1 MEGEMAGAGI
11 GDMHTILRLENLKGR
26 DHMED
31 LGVDGRITLYLRE
44 IGLKGVNWIHLAQDR
59 DQCRDLVNIVMN
71 LRIPRKVR
79 NFLTS

>member
-1 MEGEMAGAGI
+1 
-11 GDMHTILRLENLKGR
+11 LENLKGR

-44 IGLKGVNWIHLAQDR
+44 IGLKGVNWSHLAQDR
-59 DQCRDLVNIVMN
+59 DPCRDLVNIVMN